1 MADDLGYETL
11 GTNGGLSYDTPN
23 LDSLARG
30 GLRFTHAFSTPLCTP
45 SRVQIMTGKY
55 SFRNYIGFGLLDP
68 DERTFAHLLR
78 EAGYSTGIAGKWQ
91 LYGDAFQRERA
102 GRGGSTPE
110 DAGFDEFALW
120 QVQERGWRFKAPT
133 IYNSGSTTR
142 EFLDG
147 YGPEMFTRFAEDF
160 LERHR
165 NEPFLLYYSMVL
177 THFPFQPTP
186 DHADY
191 SALDPAGGVDDPA
204 YFASNVA
211 YMDAIVGR
219 ITAKLQS
226 LGLDRRTL
234 VLFTG
239 DNGTDRRIS
248 SEHVSG
254 TIRGKKGF
262 PVAAGTHVPLI
273 AYWPGTIA
281 PGKENDALI
290 DFTDFLPTL
299 LEAAGRMIPEDLTTD
314 GQSFYGQLTGR
325 ADTTRK
331 WIYGHYDPRWGSFV
345 PSRYVQDHDWKLYAD
360 GSFYNWSHDLDEQS
374 PLADSTLDDT
384 KRHVRDRLQEILDAM
399 SPVTR

>member
-1 MADDLGYETL
+1 MERMVQVSLLSAISPTGERKSKPALPPGPVSDWMSGALHQREATRPGLVPRRACPAYRDSHSTAYPHVASASTWGLSKNPAPGLYSETTRPVRPALYRALPLLLLLASCDGPQPPNLILIMADDLGYETL
-11 GTNGGLSYDTPN
+11 GINGGLSYDTPN
-23 LDSLARG
+23 LDSLARA

-45 SRVQIMTGKY
+45 TRVQIMTGKY

-91 LYGDAFQRERA
+91 LFGNAYQRERA

-120 QVQERGWRFKAPT
+120 QVRERGWRFKAPT
-133 IYNSGSTTR
+133 IHDSGRTAR

-165 NEPFLLYYSMVL
+165 NEPFLLYYPMVL

-191 SALDPAGGVDDPA
+191 SALDPAGGVDDPV

-219 ITAKLQS
+219 ITAKLQC
-226 LGLDRRTL
+226 LGLDRRI
-234 VLFTG
+234 TG
-239 DNGTDRRIS
+239 ALYRR
-248 SEHVSG
+248 
-254 TIRGKKGF
+254 
-262 PVAAGTHVPLI
+262 
-273 AYWPGTIA
+273 
-281 PGKENDALI
+281 
-290 DFTDFLPTL
+290 
-299 LEAAGRMIPEDLTTD
+299 
-314 GQSFYGQLTGR
+314 
-325 ADTTRK
+325 
-331 WIYGHYDPRWGSFV
+331 
-345 PSRYVQDHDWKLYAD
+345 
-360 GSFYNWSHDLDEQS
+360 
-374 PLADSTLDDT
+374 
-384 KRHVRDRLQEILDAM
+384 
-399 SPVTR
+399 